1 MTQLS
6 DQIKAQIHQES
17 IKEKMKAVKDIRKSH
32 QIQRGS
38 LQTFWK
44 GKVEQSQDNY
54 LEKLH
59 KERDR
64 IDLTKQEISS
74 LESIESKLLNRIKNT

>member
-6 DQIKAQIHQES
+6 DQIKAQIQQES
-17 IKEKMKAVKDIRKSH
+17 IKEKMKIVSDIRKSH

-59 KERDR
+59 KEKDR
-64 IDLTKQEISS
+64 IEIQ
-74 LESIESKLLNRIKNT
+74 K

>member
-1 MTQLS
+1 
-6 DQIKAQIHQES
+6 
-17 IKEKMKAVKDIRKSH
+17 MKIVSDIRKSH

-59 KERDR
+59 KEKDR
-64 IDLTKQEISS
+64 IEIQ
-74 LESIESKLLNRIKNT
+74 K